1 MTFKETTRD
10 LTPHLKIEESQSGKV
25 FADGRL
31 VTNKHFDD
39 FLRYYLNS
47 RTLQR
52 NCVLNTEDPIGQ
64 VGDYL
69 MEHISIYDSVDTKYM
84 DASNVILDM
93 MYGTQNP
100 KAKWTEIN
108 EVNKWDKW
116 ERVPC
121 EVPYQ
126 TVLEAFDDKK
136 LVWTRVEQIY
146 AMLVHRITGSAASYK
161 ENHGYHNTICHHF
174 HTCDTV
180 DQMADKVWQLAES
193 KVTMYSSAACQI
205 PGFPKTHRKD
215 LYGENVDSGS
225 QGALFLKYVAP
236 RFAKDLDA
244 KLTLHEQKGEKL
256 THNEL
261 LDWMV
266 AWNWDQ
272 DIKRFWFQYHLLA
285 VDCSDWWPDVVDPR
299 SLTHYGKAS
308 SWALDLIADRTDN
321 GRINNHQ
328 KLQET
333 SKMVES
339 VISEHFDQS
348 EVTHKWIESVACLY
362 QKYFHRWV
370 PQSVKW
376 QHLVDTHPE
385 KLDEASAFSCDAPA
399 AFWEAQN
406 EDSGDIVL

>member
-1 MTFKETTRD
+1 M
-10 LTPHLKIEESQSGKV
+10 KIEQSYEGVV
-25 FADGRL
+25 FADGTL
-31 VTNKHFDD
+31 KTNKWFDD

-47 RTLQR
+47 RTLQK
-52 NCVLNTEDPIGQ
+52 NCVLDTQSPIGM

-93 MYGTQNP
+93 MMGTDNP
-100 KAKWTEIN
+100 KKVWTTPN
-108 EVNKWDKW
+108 EHNQWDKW
-116 ERVPC
+116 ANVPC
-121 EVPYQ
+121 QVPYQ
-126 TVLEAFDDKK
+126 KVLEAFDDKK
-136 LVWTRVEQIY
+136 LVWGRVEQIY

-193 KVTMYSSAACQI
+193 KTTMYSSAACQI
-205 PGFPKTHRKD
+205 PGFPKAHRED
-215 LYGENVDSGS
+215 LYGEHADTGS
-225 QGALFLKYVAP
+225 QGALFLKFVGP
-236 RFAKDLDA
+236 RFARDLDA
-244 KLTLHEQKGEKL
+244 FLTNREKEIAEGKAERL
-256 THNEL
+256 THNEML
-261 LDWMV
+261 EWMTS
-266 AWNWDQ
+266 WNWAQ

-285 VDCSDWWPDVVDPR
+285 VDCSDWYPEVVDPR
-299 SLTHYGKAS
+299 SPTHFGKAS
-308 SWALDLIADRTDN
+308 SWAINLIADRTGD
-321 GRINNHQ
+321 GRINNNK

-339 VISEHFDQS
+339 VISKHFGKD

-406 EDSGDIVL
+406 DSNDIGESITL